1 MPRDI
6 VALMALVA
14 LASLASAPFPALAQV
29 SDPVHHDRVVTGGN
43 NKFLDRQTLPDT
55 HDDDEAARPRDECPA
70 NVRLRWMTEV
80 SSSVYATPVIAD
92 LHSDGHRQIVV
103 PSFVHHL
110 EVLEGENG
118 ARAGGAWP
126 AFHKSTV
133 HASPVV
139 VDTRARGLDIML
151 PTYDG
156 QVLFFD
162 RDGDATRRRLTLPPL
177 PVKRNWYVHLAPDH
191 VDHSAPDVGAATREA
206 FASGFGKAEKGNGRN
221 GPTARKGSAP
231 RRRLLRAEGVFEAE
245 DEPAPGA
252 EGEHELTAE
261 AEASFAVFGDED
273 AYAEHA
279 DAFGEVVR
287 GEASDASEDEDAD
300 YENAWLGADGD
311 RRIRGIPPRQAGV
324 GRGAPADLAGFAE
337 KARPAGASDPAR
349 ARARARVG
357 GRELTRPR
365 FTPSPGSSADRTRCS
380 WTRTCCVRRRWR
392 AWTATAA
399 TRSCSR
405 FPTSSTRST
414 TTTRGTAGTFPRAWT
429 TWGSTSRTRSS
440 WWTTRR
446 SRRWR
451 AHLDLSTDAVP
462 SARARRRADPR
473 RPRRRRAVEIVVGV
487 RRVPV
492 RARGG
497 RLGRARLAEA
507 DGRDRAKSPSR
518 TSAAT
523 ASRARRRR
531 HARLG
536 GGVSVFGEEA
546 WETHLASLFAQG
558 VTIGDVDGDGRME
571 VVVGTSSGAVHVLR
585 GTRARRRARSVPF
598 VTA

>member
-14 LASLASAPFPALAQV
+14 LASLASAPSPALAQV

-139 VDTRARGLDIML
+139 VDTRARGLEIML

-287 GEASDASEDEDAD
+287 GAASDASEDEDAD
-300 YENAWLGADGD
+300 YENAWLGADGEPEGS
-311 RRIRGIPPRQAGV
+311 RGIPHGDARQGV
-324 GRGAPADLAGFAE
+324 GMHTTEPLVAQNSG
-337 KARPAGASDPAR
+337 
-349 ARARARVG
+349 
-357 GRELTRPR
+357 PR
-365 FTPSPGSSADRTRCS
+365 DS
-380 WTRTCCVRRRWR
+380 
-392 AWTATAA
+392 
-399 TRSCSR
+399 
-405 FPTSSTRST
+405 
-414 TTTRGTAGTFPRAWT
+414 
-429 TWGSTSRTRSS
+429 
-440 WWTTRR
+440 
-446 SRRWR
+446 
-451 AHLDLSTDAVP
+451 
-462 SARARRRADPR
+462 
-473 RPRRRRAVEIVVGV
+473 
-487 RRVPV
+487 
-492 RARGG
+492 RARG
-497 RLGRARLAEA
+497 
-507 DGRDRAKSPSR
+507 
-518 TSAAT
+518 TN
-523 ASRARRRR
+523 
-531 HARLG
+531 
-536 GGVSVFGEEA
+536 
-546 WETHLASLFAQG
+546 QG
-558 VTIGDVDGDGRME
+558 PAILQH
-571 VVVGTSSGAVHVLR
+571 VG
-585 GTRARRRARSVPF
+585 
-598 VTA
+598 